1 MTVMI
6 RQLPKKFTPLM
17 FLQLMIER
25 GFDGLFD
32 FLHLATR
39 FSTTSKCTTIRYRNY
54 GFVNFIAPEHALRCR
69 DSLDGQYLNSNWMGD
84 HNNNN
89 NRIGKKAVRVHPAS
103 IQPRN
108 MHNDAGAP
116 WKCPAC
122 GCMNLQW
129 RQACYSKTCC
139 APRPDETRSSSR
151 CLSWTGKPL
160 LELQAEP

>member
-1 MTVMI
+1 MI

-69 DSLDGQYLNSNWMGD
+69 DSLDGQYLNSRD
-84 HNNNN
+84 SL
-89 NRIGKKAVRVHPAS
+89 AVRVHPAS

-129 RQACYSKTCC
+129 RQACCGVGGTGKQHACG